1 MSIRLSAEDK
11 EGDGCDWTNPDPLME
26 SLLSF
31 VCMDPPVIWSYHF
44 ITQFH
49 NCITSYIFFLNYI
62 AKIVVP

>member
-31 VCMDPPVIWSYHF
+31 VCMDPPIICLYYVLRPFHICIVYKSYVF
-44 ITQFH
+44 KITMP
-49 NCITSYIFFLNYI
+49 T
-62 AKIVVP
+62 